1 MTRPAFAAARRT
13 TLVLRTLALLLP
25 SALSACQPP
34 GASPANADKSVE
46 LKVRPR
52 PQQAY
57 RIVMTIENA
66 PGPFAQIVGSARYD
80 VVNYKACGE
89 LSRIRGAEGVASR
102 IETQPEVRMERLS
115 DNTYAATVYAD
126 LMIDEDY
133 YGRGTC
139 RWKFSYFSALL
150 RATGDERE
158 TRFLPSI
165 DAEDIAS
172 GKHVTKY
179 FWKGGYPMDMPLPS
193 SGIGYADFGYASPTR
208 FKPEIRDQLF
218 TITLESVD
226 AHP

>member
-1 MTRPAFAAARRT
+1 M
-13 TLVLRTLALLLP
+13 
-25 SALSACQPP
+25 
-34 GASPANADKSVE
+34 NAEKTVE

-80 VVNYKACGE
+80 VVNYQACGE

-126 LMIDEDY
+126 LMIDDDY

-139 RWKFSYFSALL
+139 HWKFSYFSALL

-165 DAEDIAS
+165 DASEIAA
-172 GKHVTKY
+172 GKMVTWH
-179 FWKGGYPMDMPLPS
+179 FWSGGYPVDMPLPS
-193 SGIGYADFGYASPTR
+193 NGVGYADFGYTSPER
-208 FKPEIRDQLF
+208 FKPEIRNQLF
-218 TITLESVD
+218 RITLTANEVM
-226 AHP
+226 P

>member
-1 MTRPAFAAARRT
+1 MSRPAFLSARCIA
-13 TLVLRTLALLLP
+13 LALLLA
-25 SALSACQPP
+25 SSLSACQLP
-34 GASPANADKSVE
+34 GNTPMNAEKTVE

-66 PGPFAQIVGSARYD
+66 PGPFEQIVGSARYD
-80 VVNYKACGE
+80 VVNYQACGE

-139 RWKFSYFSALL
+139 HWKFSYFSALL

-165 DAEDIAS
+165 DATEIFEKKAIR
-172 GKHVTKY
+172 KY
-179 FWKGGYPMDMPLPS
+179 FWKKSYPMDSPLPS
-193 SGIGYADFGYASPTR
+193 NGHGFPEFGQMNLDNVPDDRKSEFFSIVLAASDVRP
-208 FKPEIRDQLF
+208 
-218 TITLESVD
+218 
-226 AHP
+226 

>member
-13 TLVLRTLALLLP
+13 TLVLRTLALLLA
-25 SALSACQPP
+25 SSLSACQLP
-34 GASPANADKSVE
+34 GNTPMNADKPVE
-46 LKVRPR
+46 LKMRPR

-80 VVNYKACGE
+80 VVNYQACGE

-115 DNTYAATVYAD
+115 DNTYAATVHAD
-126 LMIDEDY
+126 LMIDDDY

-139 RWKFSYFSALL
+139 HWKFSYFSALL

-165 DAEDIAS
+165 DATDIFA
-172 GKHVTKY
+172 KRTVRKY
-179 FWKGGYPMDMPLPS
+179 FWKGSYPMDDPLPS
-193 SGIGYADFGYASPTR
+193 NGHGFPGFGQQDLDSVPDDRKSEFFSVVLAPDDFHR
-208 FKPEIRDQLF
+208 
-218 TITLESVD
+218 
-226 AHP
+226 